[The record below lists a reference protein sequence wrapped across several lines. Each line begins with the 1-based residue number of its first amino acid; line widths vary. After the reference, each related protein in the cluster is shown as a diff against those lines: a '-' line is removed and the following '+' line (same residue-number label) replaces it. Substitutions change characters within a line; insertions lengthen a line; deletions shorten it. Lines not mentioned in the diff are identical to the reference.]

1 MEAVAESLV
10 EPTLE
15 LTLEP
20 TLELMLAPEEDSEP
34 ISVSMFRTISRL
46 VSMAES
52 ILAAMEGPALMIM
65 SSILMTP
72 D

>member
-1 MEAVAESLV
+1 MMEAVSESLE

-15 LTLEP
+15 L
-20 TLELMLAPEEDSEP
+20 TLELMLAPEEDSEQ

-52 ILAAMEGPALMIM
+52 TLAAMEGPALMIM
-65 SSILMTP
+65 SSISRTP

>member
-10 EPTLE
+10 ELTLE
-15 LTLEP
+15 L

>member
-1 MEAVAESLV
+1 MEAVSESLE

-15 LTLEP
+15 ELTP
-20 TLELMLAPEEDSEP
+20 ELMLALAPEEDSEP

-52 ILAAMEGPALMIM
+52 TLAAMEGPALMIM